1 MGLAFGGA
9 GTNGRPADQISDVLR
24 NDWIQQFR
32 GRRQTPLSQ
41 LQQQR
46 TGPAQAAVDVVAAIE
61 MGVVDQTLPTHRGAG
76 LLEIHPHHDLK
87 AVLETLTNQSQ
98 RPGIFLSSSHIVNRA
113 GAHDHKQ
120 AGILA
125 TKNALNSLTGL
136 AHRFTGP
143 IRQRQIA
150 VQDGRCHQR
159 AGLHHMQIGG
169 GEHRARP
176 RHRSA

>member
-24 NDWIQQFR
+24 NDRIQQFR
-32 GRRQTPLSQ
+32 GRRQAALSQ

-46 TGPAQAAVDVVAAIE
+46 TGPAQAGVDVVAAIE

-87 AVLETLTNQSQ
+87 AVLEALTNQSQ
-98 RPGIFLSSSHIVNRA
+98 CAGVFLGRSHIVNRA
-113 GAHDHKQ
+113 GTNDHQ
-120 AGILA
+120 QPLILA
-125 TKNALNSLTGL
+125 AQDALDPLTGL
-136 AHRFTGP
+136 AHRFAGP
-143 IRQRQIA
+143 IRQRQVA

-176 RHRSA
+176 RHSSP